1 MAIGMTYDQ
10 YWYGDV
16 HMARA
21 FYKAD
26 RIRQKRMNDEAWLH
40 GAYVCRA
47 LEATVCNAFRKTGTP
62 PAQYPKEPIWKDE
75 WEEEERRDTA
85 KEKRE
90 EQEALFAQAYMMNM
104 VMAGKNWGKQK

>member
-40 GAYVCRA
+40 GAYVVRA
-47 LEATVCNAFRKTGTP
+47 LEATVGNALRSKGTP
-62 PAQYPKEPIWKDE
+62 PFEYPKEPIWDDS
-75 WEEEERRDTA
+75 WDAEEEREINR
-85 KEKRE
+85 KERE
-90 EQEALFAQAYMMNM
+90 EKEAVFAEAYMQNM
-104 VMAGKNWGKQK
+104 MLAGKNWGKPK